1 MKKMKYTVIILLSLI
16 VVVGCS
22 KNSKFPQQLNL
33 EFGNTLS
40 YNQNT
45 INDSLANSYANY
57 LKSEGFFTKD
67 AQSIAI
73 EVVSEPKRMFK
84 FYIVDKVELHK
95 KPQAIVDAKVLARH
109 LSNEIFENN
118 PVEVIFSDDKFQP
131 IKTLEPEKSIGPRV
145 KLDGNEVIYN
155 ETFTMEGAYIVA
167 NFLKDNGFF
176 KPNGGQS
183 VMVEISQRKRMN
195 LYIVT
200 DDSFSMTEEKFRE
213 TQKFGAIISYAIYS
227 GQPVDVVYTNRLMK
241 PRNNGVVFFNPATAA
256 MIKDPKAKEV
266 FAEEP
271 TKNK

>member
-1 MKKMKYTVIILLSLI
+1 MMKMKYTVALLLSLI
-16 VVVGCS
+16 LIVGCS
-22 KNSKFPQQLNL
+22 KNSKFPQQLDL

-40 YNQNT
+40 YNQKI

-118 PVEVIFSDDKFQP
+118 PVEIIFSDDKFQP

-155 ETFTMEGAYIVA
+155 ESFTMEGAYIVA

-183 VMVEISQRKRMN
+183 VMVEISPRKRMN
-195 LYIVT
+195 FYIVT
-200 DDSFSMTEEKFRE
+200 DDSFTMTEEKFRE

-271 TKNK
+271 SKNK

>member
-1 MKKMKYTVIILLSLI
+1 MKKMKYTFVLLVSIFVLW
-16 VVVGCS
+16 GCS

-40 YNQNT
+40 YNQNS
-45 INDSLANSYANY
+45 INDSLVTLYANY
-57 LKSEGFFTKD
+57 LKSEGFFTQTH
-67 AQSIAI
+67 QSIAI
-73 EVVSEPKRMFK
+73 EVVSEPKKMYK
-84 FYIVDKVELHK
+84 FFIVDKVELHK
-95 KPQAIVDAKVLARH
+95 KPQSIIDAKVLARH
-109 LSNEIFENN
+109 LSNEIFENY
-118 PVEVIFSDDKFQP
+118 PVEIVFSDDKFQP

-167 NFLKDNGFF
+167 NYLKDNGFF
-176 KPNGGQS
+176 KANGGQS

-195 LYIVT
+195 FYIVT
-200 DDSFSMTEEKFRE
+200 EDSFTMTEEKFRE
-213 TQKFGAIISYAIYS
+213 TQKFGAIISYALYS

-241 PRNNGVVFFNPATAA
+241 PRSNGIVFFNPSTAA

-271 TKNK
+271 KKSK